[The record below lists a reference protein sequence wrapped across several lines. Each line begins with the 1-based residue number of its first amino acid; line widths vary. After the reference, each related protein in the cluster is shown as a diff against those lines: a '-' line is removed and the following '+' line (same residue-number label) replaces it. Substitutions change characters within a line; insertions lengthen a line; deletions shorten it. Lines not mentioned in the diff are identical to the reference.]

1 MSCTIRQTAPVYLPK
16 DIPMSQLNFKFPS
29 MDLLALNNAK
39 GYSTRVEW
47 RVINFNTSKTTE
59 PAAIAKIAKYI
70 VRYFVI

>member
-1 MSCTIRQTAPVYLPK
+1 
-16 DIPMSQLNFKFPS
+16 